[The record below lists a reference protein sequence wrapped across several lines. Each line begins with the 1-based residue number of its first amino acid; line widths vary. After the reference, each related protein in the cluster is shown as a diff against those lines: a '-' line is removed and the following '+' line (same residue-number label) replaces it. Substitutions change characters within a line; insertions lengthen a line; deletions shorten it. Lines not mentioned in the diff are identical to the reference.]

1 MEVKIKI
8 ENAKN
13 IFLKGYYRENGKKS
27 IIIYF
32 HGFSGWYDD
41 CAKSIADMCDI
52 NDISFLCPLTQGSG
66 IINKMATGTSDET
79 ILRGGCYE
87 TPEDYFGDYEA
98 WLDFIKNENYENIFI
113 IGHSLACNKL
123 VDFLT
128 KKDIKN
134 LKAMVFLAP
143 QDLTNITE
151 KNIKMF
157 AQAQEFVVNNKGE
170 EILDELFLGFTHVCA
185 RTYLSFSKD
194 CFLNNLQY
202 KSIDGRVLLN
212 KITVPILAIIGDK
225 DEGLDA
231 IYNAKECMERL
242 KHNSNKFSYEVIL
255 GCKHTFHSYEKLV
268 CDNVL
273 NFFNK
278 QGIK

>member
-13 IFLKGYYRENGKKS
+13 IFLKGYYRKNGKKS
-27 IIIYF
+27 LIVYF
-32 HGFSGWYDD
+32 HGFAGWYDD

-52 NDISFLCPLTQGSG
+52 NNISFLCPLTQGSG
-66 IINKMATGTSDET
+66 IINKMTSSTSDET

-87 TPEDYFGDYEA
+87 NLEDYFGDYNA
-98 WLDFIKNENYENIFI
+98 WFDFIKNENYENIFI

-128 KKDIKN
+128 KKSIKN
-134 LKAMVFLAP
+134 LKAIVFLAP
-143 QDLTNITE
+143 QDLTNIAQ
-151 KNIKMF
+151 KNKKMIT
-157 AQAQEFVVNNKGE
+157 QAQEYVINNKGE
-170 EILDELFLGFTHVCA
+170 EILDELFLGFSDVCA

-202 KSIDGRVLLN
+202 KSSYGKLLLN
-212 KITVPILAIIGDK
+212 KIMVPILAIIGDK

-231 IYNAKECMERL
+231 IYDAKECMERL

-255 GCKHTFHSYEKLV
+255 GCKHTFHSYEKFV
-268 CDNVL
+268 CDYAF
-273 NFFNK
+273 NFFKK
-278 QGIK
+278 QDI